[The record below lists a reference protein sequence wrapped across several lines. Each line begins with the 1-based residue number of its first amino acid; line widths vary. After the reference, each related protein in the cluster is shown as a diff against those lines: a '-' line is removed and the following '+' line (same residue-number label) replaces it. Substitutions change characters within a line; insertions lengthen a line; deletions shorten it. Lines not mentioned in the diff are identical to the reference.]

1 MSAGELIFIIGGAR
15 SGKSRFALEL
25 ARQREAAA
33 SKRVCFIATAEALDE
48 EMSERI
54 ARHRNERSADWFT
67 IEEPRQLDLALRK
80 AAGADVVI
88 IDCLT
93 LFVSNW
99 LMETNASEAE
109 EQALGVI
116 DRFLE
121 IAFTQPQT
129 VIGVSN
135 EAGLGIVP
143 DHPLGRSFRDL
154 LGKVNQQIAAA
165 ATSVY
170 LMVAGLPVRIKPVA
184 AEWSER

>member
-1 MSAGELIFIIGGAR
+1 MSASELILVLGGAR
-15 SGKSRFALEL
+15 AGKSRFALDL
-25 ARQREAAA
+25 ARDRTVSQG
-33 SKRVCFIATAEALDE
+33 SPVCFIATAEALDE
-48 EMSERI
+48 EMKERI
-54 ARHRNERSADWFT
+54 ERHKTERSADWFT

-80 AAGADVVI
+80 TAGADVVI

-121 IAFTQPQT
+121 IASAQPQT
-129 VIGVSN
+129 VICVSN

-143 DHPLGRSFRDL
+143 DNPLGRSFRDI